1 MGKTFAAIS
10 KELDIPQKNVVR
22 WCREALQ
29 GKGEKHR
36 RNVKG
41 EESEEEEEIDMSAWL
56 SLELTKK

>member
-36 RNVKG
+36 RNVKE
-41 EESEEEEEIDMSAWL
+41 EESEEEEEIDMSA
-56 SLELTKK
+56 